1 MISELG
7 KSCTVYTTDKQ
18 VGIRIH
24 KAIAMQ
30 QTFSNKQNPP
40 SVGRKYRRG
49 KILVRVCYNT
59 GFNTFFIINFPNFR
73 LTGSIGTNTQ
83 ESLFAG
89 TGQGFI
95 PEE

>member
-59 GFNTFFIINFPNFR
+59 GFNTFFILKSATPFPKCYLHKEKWTFD
-73 LTGSIGTNTQ
+73 S
-83 ESLFAG
+83 
-89 TGQGFI
+89 
-95 PEE
+95 